1 MRIIKKLKRIL
12 NLLTFKLIRESELL
26 STRICLV
33 NVILK
38 IGQEKYLLSIM
49 CRKLNLGQKK
59 QGFKRRKKMVVE

>member
-33 NVILK
+33 NVTLK
-38 IGQEKYLLSIM
+38 IAQEKYLLSIM
-49 CRKLNLGQKK
+49 CRKLNLDI
-59 QGFKRRKKMVVE
+59 

>member
-33 NVILK
+33 NVTLK

-49 CRKLNLGQKK
+49 CRKLNLDI
-59 QGFKRRKKMVVE
+59 